1 MSQDHTAT
9 SINLTPSPE
18 ILEVIA
24 EVDLQIHHC
33 LAELIDNGLD
43 ELKSVR
49 SVDETLEPR
58 IDIRV
63 PTSGRISRDSSI
75 RVGDN
80 GRGMSVD
87 QLERA
92 LRAGSS
98 GKQMHGTLGMFGMGF
113 NIATA
118 RLGSLTEVHT
128 GRVGDDEWVIA
139 TIDLRQMIE
148 SDSYV
153 VPLRFEPKDPAEHGT
168 SVTVTR
174 LKDDTVQKL
183 SSGRAIRDIRTRL
196 GRIYTYMVR
205 DPQSGYS
212 GAELLGGEGLSLYVN
227 DTEVKPY
234 IPCVWDPSRTVSYKG
249 SEVHAATKIDIPL
262 KDAYACMDCGKW
274 HSISHDVC
282 SSCGGAGIER
292 RERRIWG
299 WIGVQRYTDNND
311 FGFSFFRHGRC
322 LVDTDHSLFEWE
334 SPDGHREKE
343 YPVELGRGRIVGE
356 IHLDHAKPQVRK
368 TDFDRQSQD
377 WLFMVESVRGAGPL
391 RPNIAKSRGY
401 PENTSVLGRY
411 FNAFRRN
418 DPGVASLVPG
428 NGTAAIH
435 EQAKEWAGSFRDGD
449 PDYLTDE
456 KWFEAAERHDQIK
469 SGRSTDQPEIDTENE
484 DDDWLKR
491 EGLGD
496 LSDGQVTVD
505 GVDDDRPETPDDD
518 QRAPE
523 TDEERFARYRA
534 SAVLLPESAK
544 EVRVGAA
551 KTTFRVYATH
561 EVDLMHE
568 GRKRQFAIRSVAGE
582 IEIYVDE
589 NASLV
594 SEFGWSLMDTALV
607 CAAPDLRDLYGYDG
621 AVDELIRDI
630 LEQYPDR
637 RIDGS
642 SVRERAEAILEGM
655 QERLVEVVAS
665 DPAAYWDALSAEA
678 RRAAENAAVE
688 VASDI
693 NWTTC
698 VDNGDFARF
707 VDSHAVLD
715 LLAERPDL
723 VLDGNL
729 FRATYATLGEGTR
742 ADQAARIVALVADLR
757 RMLSGVQRHKTI
769 ELRRFLLSADLL
781 EAEVVTS

>member
-1 MSQDHTAT
+1 MTHDHPAT

-24 EVDLQIHHC
+24 EVDLQVYHC

-43 ELKSVR
+43 ELKSSR
-49 SVDETLEPR
+49 TADESLEPR
-58 IDIRV
+58 IDITV
-63 PTSGRISRDSSI
+63 PTSGKVNRDSSI

-87 QLERA
+87 QLEQA

-118 RLGSLTEVHT
+118 RLGSLTEVRT
-128 GRVGDDEWVIA
+128 GRISDDEWVIA

-148 SDSYV
+148 RDSYV
-153 VPLRFEPKDPAEHGT
+153 VPLRFEPKDPSDHGT

-183 SSGRAIRDIRTRL
+183 SSGRAIRDIKTRL
-196 GRIYTYMVR
+196 GRIYTYMLR

-212 GAELLGGEGLSLYVN
+212 GAELMGGEGLSLYVN
-227 DTEVKPY
+227 DTAVSPY
-234 IPCVWDPSRTVSYKG
+234 VPCIWDPNRTVSYKG
-249 SEVHAATKIDIPL
+249 SEVRAATEIDIPL

-274 HSISHDVC
+274 HSFAHDAC
-282 SSCGGAGIER
+282 SSCGGTEIEV

-299 WIGVQRYTDNND
+299 WIGVQRYADNND

-322 LVDTDHSLFEWE
+322 LVDTDHALFEWE
-334 SPDGHREKE
+334 APDGHREKE
-343 YPVELGRGRIVGE
+343 YPVELGKGRIVGE

-377 WLFMVESVRGAGPL
+377 WLLMVQSVRGDGPL
-391 RPNIAKSRGY
+391 RPKIAKSLGF
-401 PENTSVLGRY
+401 PENNSTLGRY

-418 DPGVASLVPG
+418 DPGVGSLMPG
-428 NGTAAIH
+428 NGAKAIH
-435 EQAKEWAGSFRDGD
+435 EQAKEWASYFRNGD

-469 SGRSTDQPEIDTENE
+469 AGRSTEQPETDA
-484 DDDWLKR
+484 DDDSDDWFQR

-496 LSDGQVTVD
+496 LGDGQDTDNHEGEQVTD
-505 GVDDDRPETPDDD
+505 GDETP
-518 QRAPE
+518 RAPE
-523 TDEERFARYRA
+523 TTEERFARYRE
-534 SAVLLPESAK
+534 SGVLLPESSK
-544 EVRVGAA
+544 QVRVGAA
-551 KTTFRVYATH
+551 KTTLRVYATRD
-561 EVDLMHE
+561 VDLVDE
-568 GRKRQFAIRSVAGE
+568 GRKRQYAIRAVAGE

-589 NASLV
+589 TAPLV
-594 SEFGWSLMDTALV
+594 ADFGWTLMDAALV
-607 CAAPDLRDLYGYDG
+607 CAAPDLRDLYQYDG
-621 AVDELIRDI
+621 TVDELVRDI

-637 RIDGS
+637 RIDGA
-642 SVRERAEAILEGM
+642 SVRERAETILESM
-655 QERLVEVVAS
+655 QERLVDVVTS
-665 DPAAYWDALSAEA
+665 DPSAYWEALSPES

-693 NWTTC
+693 DWATC
-698 VDNGDFARF
+698 VGNGEFARY
-707 VDSHAVLD
+707 VDSHAVID
-715 LLAERPDL
+715 LLTERPDL
-723 VLDGNL
+723 ALDGHL
-729 FRATYATLGEGTR
+729 FRSTYATLGDNTR
-742 ADQAARIVALVADLR
+742 ADQVARITALVADLR
-757 RMLSGVQRHKTI
+757 RMLSGAQRHKTI
-769 ELRRFLLSADLL
+769 ELQRFLLSADLL
-781 EAEVVTS
+781 EAEIVPR